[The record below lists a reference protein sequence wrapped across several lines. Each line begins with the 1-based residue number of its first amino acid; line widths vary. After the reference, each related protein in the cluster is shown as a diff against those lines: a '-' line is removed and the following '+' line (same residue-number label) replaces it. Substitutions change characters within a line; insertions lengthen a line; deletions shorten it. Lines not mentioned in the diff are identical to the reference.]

1 MLPECLENYAYLLA
15 KCYCWHFD
23 MERKA
28 VQRIVMSMENL
39 QMQGFYC
46 LAKNLKWEASGQ
58 RGVEENSLEDWVNVF
73 RFDFPQHLLN

>member
-28 VQRIVMSMENL
+28 VQRIVMSMKNL

-46 LAKNLKWEASGQ
+46 LAKSQMGSIRTKRS
-58 RGVEENSLEDWVNVF
+58 RGKFIGGLG
-73 RFDFPQHLLN
+73 